1 MPIFK
6 HFICQPFIIFFFKS
20 LICLKRLRESMI
32 KLIDDTDIE
41 SEWTGTE
48 IPGPIKMNPWI
59 KSPLSSTTSR
69 V

>member
-1 MPIFK
+1 
-6 HFICQPFIIFFFKS
+6 
-20 LICLKRLRESMI
+20 MI